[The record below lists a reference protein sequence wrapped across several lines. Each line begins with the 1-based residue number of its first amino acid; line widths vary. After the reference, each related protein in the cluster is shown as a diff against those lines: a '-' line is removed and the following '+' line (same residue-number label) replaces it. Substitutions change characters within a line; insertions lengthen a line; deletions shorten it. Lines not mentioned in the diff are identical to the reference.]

1 MTAKVRAETV
11 RDPEGTAQVRAE
23 MARGLAETA
32 RAPPVRRVT
41 PVLRDRQAYPVLRDR
56 QAYRDLRDR
65 QAYRDLL
72 TLPDRLAY
80 QVRPVPRVRPESSC
94 AAPPAAP
101 TRGFA

>member
-11 RDPEGTAQVRAE
+11 RNPEGTAQVRAE
-23 MARGLAETA
+23 MAR
-32 RAPPVRRVT
+32 APPVRRVT
-41 PVLRDRQAYPVLRDR
+41 PVLQDR

-72 TLPDRLAY
+72 ALPDRLAY